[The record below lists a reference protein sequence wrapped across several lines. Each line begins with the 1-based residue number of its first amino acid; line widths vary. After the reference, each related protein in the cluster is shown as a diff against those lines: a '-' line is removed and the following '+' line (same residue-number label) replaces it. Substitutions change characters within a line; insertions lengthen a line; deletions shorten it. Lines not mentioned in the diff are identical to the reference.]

1 MSNRDTPMNEI
12 QVAGCV
18 IDICTRSFLLIAD
31 NDDCKHIQAD
41 SVDEFMAIM
50 IAIYNKM
57 DPDLVEYAE
66 PALTTDY

>member
-1 MSNRDTPMNEI
+1 MNEI

-31 NDDCKHIQAD
+31 NDECKHIQAN

-50 IAIYNKM
+50 IAISNQM
-57 DPDLVEYAE
+57 DPDLIEYAE
-66 PALTTDY
+66 PALTTNTYY